1 MENEHALYICG
12 VYETRVILGRISQ
25 INKKRAEVLM
35 QRLPGP
41 DGEQLHSWQC
51 GVRTLIKGAFPKLV
65 DDEDFE
71 DADYA
76 YEVNPKNQVEIE
88 RRDIE

>member
-1 MENEHALYICG
+1 MADEHALYLCG
-12 VYETRVILGRISQ
+12 VYETRVILGRVSQ
-25 INKKRAEVLM
+25 INQKRAETLI

-51 GVRTLIKGAFPKLV
+51 GTRVLIRDAFPELV
-65 DDEDFE
+65 ADEDFE
-71 DADYA
+71 DADVA
-76 YEVNPKNQVEIE
+76 YEANPKHQVEFD